1 MSRICP
7 LCGGSQFT
15 DARFGLLR
23 CVQCDLVVNE
33 VVWESAA
40 NEKLNEVSFGDNY
53 VPVRSFWVRMFE
65 NLNNR
70 RTISCLHCAADV
82 TCGRLLEIGVGSGSF
97 LTYAKAHGYSPCG
110 CDLSAAIC
118 RRVEQSTGLSMH
130 CGLLESMPDN
140 QLFDVVVM
148 NHVLEHVSDP
158 VAFLNAVRVRLKPGG
173 VLHLA
178 VPNVGAWEAM
188 LPGWNSYEPYHLLYF
203 TQKTLRL
210 VAEKS
215 GFKIHHLTTHE
226 SFSGWFLA
234 ILRTL
239 LKKDHLKPVQQSQ
252 RASIRQPTSFVEHAY
267 RVVMITWGVITLPI
281 RRIQEL
287 MGKGDEVILLARN
300 GRDG

>member
-1 MSRICP
+1 M
-7 LCGGSQFT
+7 
-15 DARFGLLR
+15 
-23 CVQCDLVVNE
+23 QCDLVVNE
-33 VVWESAA
+33 LVWQPAA
-40 NEKLNEVSFGDNY
+40 NEELNELSFGDNY

-70 RTISCLHCAADV
+70 RTLSRLRRVADI
-82 TCGRLLEIGVGSGSF
+82 TGGRLLEIGVGSGSF
-97 LTYAKAHGYSPCG
+97 LTYAKAHGYSPFG

-158 VAFLNAVRVRLKPGG
+158 VAFLNAVRQRLKLGG

-178 VPNVGAWEAM
+178 VPNVGAWEAQ
-188 LPGWNSYEPYHLLYF
+188 LSGWNSYEQYHLLYF

-210 VAEKS
+210 AAEKAGLEIQS
-215 GFKIHHLTTHE
+215 LSTHE

-239 LKKDHLKPVQQSQ
+239 LKKDHLKPVQPTQSTRIKQ
-252 RASIRQPTSFVEHAY
+252 SIPFVEHAY
-267 RVVMITWGVITLPI
+267 RLVMVTLGFFTLPF

-300 GRDG
+300 VRNG